1 MQNPLSYRWFRKFFL
16 LTLLGFAIA
25 LTIIPG
31 IFTNPK
37 LLLENWRMLLI
48 SLIYTYI
55 LAYGSTYISD
65 CLDPV
70 FSWLDQPFR
79 KFLMLFSAYGVYSF
93 SISVI
98 IFYIYAYFLFNGSE
112 WLTWS
117 EVFSQARFPAIISMS
132 ISIFFTSVSFLTN
145 WRKEAIRAER
155 LEKEKIATQY
165 ESLKN
170 QVNPHFLFNSLNA
183 LSELVYADQ
192 ELAVKYILQLS
203 QVYRYVLDSRDNEV
217 ASLRDELEFLDAF
230 IFLQKIR
237 FGDSLQVSIVVKR
250 SEDRYILPLALQ
262 ILLENAIKHNIV
274 SREDPLQIDI
284 LEENGYLTMKNKLNK
299 KKSAEA
305 GTGIG
310 LENISLRY
318 RYLSQHPVEVQDDG
332 EQFIVKI
339 PILTEQK

>member
-1 MQNPLSYRWFRKFFL
+1 MRNPLSYQWSRQFL
-16 LTLLGFAIA
+16 VLTLLGFAIA
-25 LTIIPG
+25 VAIMPG
-31 IFTNPK
+31 MLTNPGA
-37 LLLENWRMLLI
+37 LRENWKNVLI
-48 SLIYTYI
+48 TLIYTYV
-55 LAYGSTYISD
+55 LAYGSTYISNR
-65 CLDPV
+65 LDPV
-70 FSWLDQPFR
+70 LSWLNQPVR
-79 KFLMLFSAYGVYSF
+79 KFLLLFSAYAVYSF
-93 SISVI
+93 SISAI
-98 IFYIYAYFLFNGSE
+98 IFYIYAYFMFNGSE

-117 EVFSQARFPAIISMS
+117 EVFSQARFPAIISLS
-132 ISIFFTSVSFLTN
+132 ISIVFTAVSFLTN

-192 ELAVKYILQLS
+192 ELAVKYIRQLS

-237 FGDSLQVSIVVKR
+237 FGDSLQVAINVKR
-250 SEDRYILPLALQ
+250 SEVRYILPLALQ

-284 LEENGYLTMKNKLNK
+284 FEEDGYLVINNKLNR
-299 KKSAEA
+299 KKSAEP

-318 RYLSQHPVEVQDDG
+318 RYLSQQPVEVQDDG
-332 EQFIVKI
+332 DQFTVKI

>member
-1 MQNPLSYRWFRKFFL
+1 MRNPLSYQWFRQFL
-16 LTLLGFAIA
+16 VLTLLGFAIA
-25 LTIIPG
+25 AAIMPG
-31 IFTNPK
+31 MLTNPGA
-37 LLLENWRMLLI
+37 LRENWKIVLI
-48 SLIYTYI
+48 TLIYTYV
-55 LAYGSTYISD
+55 LAYGSTYISNR
-65 CLDPV
+65 LDPV
-70 FSWLDQPFR
+70 LSWLNQPAR
-79 KFLMLFSAYGVYSF
+79 KFLLLFSAYGVYSF
-93 SISVI
+93 SISAI
-98 IFYIYAYFLFNGSE
+98 IFYIYAYFMFNGSE

-117 EVFSQARFPAIISMS
+117 EVFAQARFPAIISLS
-132 ISIFFTSVSFLTN
+132 ISIVFTAVSFLTN

-192 ELAVKYILQLS
+192 ELAVKYIRQLS

-237 FGDSLQVSIVVKR
+237 FGDSLQVAINVKR
-250 SEDRYILPLALQ
+250 SEVRYILPLALQ

-284 LEENGYLTMKNKLNK
+284 FEEDGYLVINNKLNR
-299 KKSAEA
+299 KKSAEP

-318 RYLSQHPVEVQDDG
+318 RYLSQQPVEVQDDG
-332 EQFIVKI
+332 DQFTVKI